1 MIKEKKLVA
10 LSAVLPV
17 LADFIE
23 DLNNQFV
30 FKQDLKRKANILADE
45 IRKVDYKVLQVY
57 GEKRDEIYDAW
68 ASRITDKDEG
78 WPPGVAVEG
87 FPKRMDVWSTFNCF
101 CKYNAEP
108 MKNNISFSGFNKRL
122 NKYDCDTAVICENFR
137 EAGYNKIV
145 LDGRYSVFHSR
156 YN

>member
-23 DLNNQFV
+23 DLNDQYI

-57 GEKRDEIYDAW
+57 GEKRDEIYEQQ
-68 ASRITDKDEG
+68 IQ
-78 WPPGVAVEG
+78 
-87 FPKRMDVWSTFNCF
+87 
-101 CKYNAEP
+101 
-108 MKNNISFSGFNKRL
+108 L
-122 NKYDCDTAVICENFR
+122 QLLFR
-137 EAGYNKIV
+137 QWIEETIN
-145 LDGRYSVFHSR
+145 LD
-156 YN
+156 